1 MLESLL
7 LLAGHGTSSLLFQVV
22 ISLTYRKYIMWLLIT
37 NHYIM
42 DMYMYYV
49 DSTCTLLSMTLT
61 TYNYNYCGCNVVSC
75 SQPHPVQ
82 ATGGSGIYTVHL
94 WSRASS
100 EGESS

>member
-7 LLAGHGTSSLLFQVV
+7 PLAGHSTSSFLFQAVT
-22 ISLTYRKYIMWLLIT
+22 SPTYRKYIMWLLIT

-61 TYNYNYCGCNVVSC
+61 VYIIIIIVVVSVIVATFMK
-75 SQPHPVQ
+75 SAQ
-82 ATGGSGIYTVHL
+82 AFQTIGL
-94 WSRASS
+94 
-100 EGESS
+100 